1 MINLNNLNN
10 LNEMQIKKTL
20 KTLLRIGGLCVAA
33 VVFTGCANVSAT
45 QRGILAKPDMQ
56 FDTDVANSKII
67 QHTYASKEGTAG
79 GRATGGGGCGC
90 T

>member
-1 MINLNNLNN
+1 MKHMQSATGNNMMRRL
-10 LNEMQIKKTL
+10 I
-20 KTLLRIGGLCVAA
+20 RWGGVLVTAA
-33 VVFTGCANVSAT
+33 VFAGCANVSPS

-56 FDTDVANSKII
+56 FDADAANSKII
-67 QHTYASKEGTAG
+67 QHNYASKEGTAG

>member
-1 MINLNNLNN
+1 MI
-10 LNEMQIKKTL
+10 IKTL
-20 KTLLRIGGLCVAA
+20 IRAIWFFGVAIT
-33 VVFTGCANVSAT
+33 FTGCAHVSPA

-56 FDTDVANSKII
+56 FDADAANSKII

>member
-1 MINLNNLNN
+1 MPR
-10 LNEMQIKKTL
+10 TS
-20 KTLLRIGGLCVAA
+20 RFFGLCVIGG
-33 VVFTGCANVSAT
+33 VICLTTGCANVSPS
-45 QRGILAKPDMQ
+45 QRGIHAKPDMQ
-56 FDTDVANSKII
+56 FDFDAANTKII